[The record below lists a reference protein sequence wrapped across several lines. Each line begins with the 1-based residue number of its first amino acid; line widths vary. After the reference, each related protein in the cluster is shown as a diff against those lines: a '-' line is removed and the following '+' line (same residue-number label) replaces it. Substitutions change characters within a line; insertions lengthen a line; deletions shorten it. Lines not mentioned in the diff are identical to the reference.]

1 MSHFVWDP
9 NPVLFSLG
17 PLQLRWYGLLFTG
30 GFLVGFYIMQ
40 WMYKRENK
48 DTNQLDRLLI
58 YIFAGAVIGARLG
71 HCLFYEPDYYL
82 AHPLEILMIW
92 KGGLASHGGTV
103 GMLIAC
109 YFFLKHTQD
118 PFLYFV
124 DRLSI
129 PIAFGSMCIRLGN
142 FFNSEILGIVTTSP
156 FAIIFAKVGPE
167 PRHPAQL
174 YEAAAYLFTFLLL
187 LFLYK
192 RKAGIWA
199 NGFLIG
205 TMFITIFGLRFLI
218 ECIKVE
224 QADYVL
230 DMPLNVGHLLSIPFI
245 VLGIYFIY
253 VSRRNTLK
261 ETAQ

>member
-82 AHPLEILMIW
+82 AHPLEILMIL

-218 ECIKVE
+218 EFIKVE

>member
-9 NPVLFSLG
+9 NPILFSLG

-30 GFLVGFYIMQ
+30 GFLAGFYIMQ
-40 WMYKRENK
+40 WMYKREHRDIK
-48 DTNQLDRLLI
+48 QLDRLLI

-71 HCLFYEPDYYL
+71 HCLFYEPEYYF

-103 GMLIAC
+103 GMLIAS
-109 YFFLKHTQD
+109 YLFLKHTRD

-142 FFNSEILGIVTTSP
+142 FVNSEILGIVTTSP
-156 FAIIFAKVGPE
+156 FGIVFSKVGPE

-174 YEAAAYLFTFLLL
+174 YEAAAYLCTFLLL

-205 TMFITIFGLRFLI
+205 TMFITIFGSRFLI
-218 ECIKVE
+218 EFIKVE
-224 QADYVL
+224 QAEYVL
-230 DMPLNVGHLLSIPFI
+230 NIPLNVGHLLSIPFI
-245 VLGIYFIY
+245 ALGVYLIYL
-253 VSRRNTLK
+253 SHKNTLK
-261 ETAQ
+261 EAKQ